1 MKQRLTAK
9 EEEVMNIIWAKGE
22 VFIRDIV
29 AALPDP
35 KPNYNTVAT
44 QVKFLEDKG
53 FVKRKPMAN
62 SFQYSPALTE
72 RDYHG
77 TTVGDV
83 VSRYY
88 NNSYIS
94 LVSQF
99 VEEDKMD
106 VEDLKNSFLKSKAKG
121 NDRLHRNERVAA
133 FRVLRILYAAD
144 AEDHLLHLQ
153 PILLDG

>member
-29 AALPDP
+29 AALPEP

-106 VEDLKNSFLKSKAKG
+106 VEDLKKLISQIESKRK
-121 NDRLHRNERVAA
+121 
-133 FRVLRILYAAD
+133 
-144 AEDHLLHLQ
+144 
-153 PILLDG
+153 